1 MNTYTIQVKCSNC
14 DHIGPTEIPKGTPV
28 PDQLVCPNCSCE
40 TAKKY
45 NAVSSLPLYEKKDNW
60 PWPPRIWTEPD
71 RTWTVE
77 PIEPHYP
84 FKVICESDYQSTPC
98 CSG

>member
-14 DHIGPTEIPKGTPV
+14 DHIGPTEIQKGTPV
-28 PDQLVCPNCSCE
+28 PDQLECPNCSCK
-40 TAKKY
+40 TARKH
-45 NAVSSLPLYEKKDNW
+45 NAVSSLPIPKRDN
-60 PWPPRIWTEPD
+60 WPPRIWTEPK
-71 RTWTVE
+71 WTVE